1 MHDFPVME
9 AVLFDAFGTLI
20 ALDDPVARLQAALA
34 VRGEG
39 RSPEQVDRAFR
50 EEVGYY
56 REHQDTGRDGESLA
70 ELRLRCAAVLRD
82 ALRSALSVE
91 DIRGVL
97 GDSLRYRVFPDVLPT
112 VDLLTGRG
120 LRLGVVSNWDAG
132 LPEILA
138 DVGVA
143 DRFTVVAASAVV
155 GARKPDPRIFR
166 QALDALDCQPGRAI
180 HVGNSWDEDVVGAH
194 AAGLAAVLI
203 DRTGSRGAGHT
214 IRSLVEL
221 PELLAG

>member
-1 MHDFPVME
+1 MHDSPVRE
-9 AVLFDAFGTLI
+9 AILFDAFGTLI
-20 ALDDPVARLQAALA
+20 ALDDPIARLRAALA
-34 VRGEG
+34 VRGDG

-56 REHQDTGRDGESLA
+56 REHQDAGRDGESLA
-70 ELRLRCAAVLRD
+70 ELRLRCAAVFRD
-82 ALRSALSVE
+82 GLGSALSVE
-91 DIRGVL
+91 DIRDVL
-97 GDSLRYRVFPDVLPT
+97 VDSLRYRVFPDVLPT
-112 VDLLTGRG
+112 LDVLTGRG

-138 DVGVA
+138 DLGVA
-143 DRFTVVAASAVV
+143 DRFTAVAVSAVV

-166 QALDALDCQPGRAI
+166 QALDALGCEPGRAL
-180 HVGNSWDEDVVGAH
+180 HVGNSWDEDIVGAH

-203 DRTGSRGAGHT
+203 DRTGSGGASHT